1 MNTTHEHYEIFN
13 RISFDVS
20 GFVQLEALS
29 PEYGQNT
36 TLAKSIAAK
45 HLSHLS

>member
-1 MNTTHEHYEIFN
+1 MNTTHEHYYILH

-20 GFVQLEALS
+20 GFVQLKPLS